1 MPRLHIFNPETDYA
15 LASGSPYYTPPASV
29 IKMRKAMALL
39 PLDYANPDDA
49 VLLLDAGPT
58 DTANAEIPVYRP
70 DDNVDWTKY
79 EACPWGW
86 NHQIAHFL
94 NVHCPGLRGIPSS
107 SQLDEIR
114 NLSHRRTTVQF
125 LKEMDMPGIT
135 LPKEINDI
143 DEAMVYFEKWRP
155 MFFKAPWSSSGRGVL
170 YTADLTYEQTLQ
182 WIKGII
188 RSQGAVM
195 AEKAYAKSLDFAT
208 EWTIDPQ
215 GTHFI
220 GISVF
225 EASKRGKYHR
235 NYKGSQAELWNM
247 IPNLRT
253 DLIERQ
259 RATINK
265 VIAPCYYGPL
275 GIDMLVTVAGLIHPC
290 IEINLR
296 NTMGSILIDHDD
308 HSLFAKFPYL
318 F

>member
-1 MPRLHIFNPETDYA
+1 
-15 LASGSPYYTPPASV
+15 
-29 IKMRKAMALL
+29 
-39 PLDYANPDDA
+39 
-49 VLLLDAGPT
+49 
-58 DTANAEIPVYRP
+58 
-70 DDNVDWTKY
+70 
-79 EACPWGW
+79 
-86 NHQIAHFL
+86 
-94 NVHCPGLRGIPSS
+94 
-107 SQLDEIR
+107 
-114 NLSHRRTTVQF
+114 
-125 LKEMDMPGIT
+125 
-135 LPKEINDI
+135 
-143 DEAMVYFEKWRP
+143 

-182 WIKGII
+182 WIRGII

-275 GIDMLVTVAGLIHPC
+275 GIDMLVTDTGLIHPC

-296 NTMGSILIDHDD
+296 NTMGSVLIDPDD
-308 HSLFAKFPYL
+308 HSLFAKFPFL